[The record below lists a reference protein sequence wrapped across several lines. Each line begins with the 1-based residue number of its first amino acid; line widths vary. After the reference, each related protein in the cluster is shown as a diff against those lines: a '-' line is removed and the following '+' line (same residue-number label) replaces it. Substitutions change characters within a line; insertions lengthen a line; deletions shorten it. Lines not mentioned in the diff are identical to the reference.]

1 MSASFADFT
10 KDMKGKRCAVI
21 GMGVS
26 NIPLIRLLLSAGAEV
41 RICDRKEEH
50 DAATVEEFRARGA
63 EFSLGEGYL
72 SSLGDVEVIFKTP
85 GMRYDVPELLA
96 AEGRGAVVTTETEE
110 GITFSSSS
118 TPEKLIIAPKVS

>member
-10 KDMKGKRCAVI
+10 KGMKGKRCAVI

-41 RICDRKEEH
+41 LICDRKEEH

-63 EFSLGEGYL
+63 ELLLLGHFPVNHPHDCTVWNIPACSDQLAPILTTVYAQLFAYYMAKMHGCDIDKPRNL
-72 SSLGDVEVIFKTP
+72 AKSVTVE
-85 GMRYDVPELLA
+85 
-96 AEGRGAVVTTETEE
+96 
-110 GITFSSSS
+110 
-118 TPEKLIIAPKVS
+118 